1 MTLSEFHTYQ
11 EQTFDSYVKT
21 VIANEAKNATKEI
34 ARRSEREV
42 SISQLVESELAK
54 IVSEDKYTLE
64 SMTFSVD
71 GDTIT
76 VNDVLLGRAIA
87 ALPPLRREVILLS
100 YFLDK
105 KDQQIAALMH
115 LDANVVSKRRY
126 ASLKRLKELL
136 EALDYER

>member
-21 VIANEAKNATKEI
+21 VIANEAKNAKKEI

>member
-11 EQTFDSYVKT
+11 EQTFDSYIKT
-21 VIANEAKNATKEI
+21 VIANEAKNVKKEI
-34 ARRSEREV
+34 ARRAEHEI
-42 SISQLVESELAK
+42 SISQLVENELAK
-54 IVSEDKYTLE
+54 IVSEDKYELE
-64 SMTFSVD
+64 GMTFLVE
-71 GDTIT
+71 GDTVT

-87 ALPPLRREVILLS
+87 SLPPLRREVILLS

>member
-1 MTLSEFHTYQ
+1 MI
-11 EQTFDSYVKT
+11 V
-21 VIANEAKNATKEI
+21 ANEAKNAKKEI

>member
-11 EQTFDSYVKT
+11 EQTFDSYIKT
-21 VIANEAKNATKEI
+21 VIANEAKNAKKEI
-34 ARRSEREV
+34 ARRTEHEI
-42 SISQLVESELAK
+42 SISQLVDSKLAK
-54 IVSEDKYTLE
+54 IVTEDKYELE
-64 SMTFSVD
+64 GMTFSIE
-71 GDTIT
+71 GDTVT

-115 LDANVVSKRRY
+115 LDPNVISKRRY
-126 ASLKRLKELL
+126 ATLRRLKDLL